1 MSPTS
6 SDGWRDVA
14 RERASDAD
22 ALLSRR
28 QRSAGSVYLAGY
40 AIECSLKAFLQRRG
54 MPFPT
59 AGGAGH
65 DLRGLW
71 LQSGFRLGDLSDA
84 SGAKTF
90 FIKDWSTDLRYE
102 VAPSLPCSAPELVGG
117 ARQLSGW
124 IQTQIRRQRSPRR

>member
-6 SDGWRDVA
+6 SDGWLDVA

-22 ALLSRR
+22 ALLGARD
-28 QRSAGSVYLAGY
+28 QSAGSVYFAGY
-40 AIECSLKAFLQRRG
+40 AIECSLKALLQRSG
-54 MPFPT
+54 KAFPT

-71 LQSGFRLGDLSDA
+71 LQSGFRLGDISDA

-90 FIKDWSTDLRYE
+90 FVESWSTDLRYE
-102 VAPSLPCSAPELVGG
+102 VAPSLPGSTSELVGD
-117 ARQLSGW
+117 ARQLSSW
-124 IQTQIRRQRSPRR
+124 IQTQIRRQRPPRR